1 MAQSSA
7 ATFLAPVITAL
18 LGEDPAIHVSFW
30 DGSSIGNPDAKASAV
45 FRSPDAVRHILWS
58 PGELG
63 LSRAYVVGDIDFEG
77 DIFYALASLAG
88 IQPKIGSLGLRSV
101 VQAARGAFSL
111 GAIGSRPEIP
121 AEETKPVGRMHS
133 LRRDAKAI
141 SHHYDVG
148 NDFYS
153 LFLGK
158 TWTYSC
164 ARFENN
170 EMSLDE
176 AQEAKY
182 DLVCRKLGLHEGM
195 RYLDVGCGW
204 GGLLLHAAKNYG
216 VTGVGITLSK
226 EQADKAK
233 ERIVEAGLSDKI
245 EIRIQDYRD
254 LRNETFDAISSIG
267 MFEHV
272 GRAQMAKYFVTL
284 EGLLTPGGRLLN
296 HAIDSVGGSAMDPDG
311 FIARYVFPDGEL
323 QDLSVSISAMQ
334 DAGFEVR
341 DVESLREHYAKTLRH
356 WVENLE
362 RNWDAAVKLVG
373 ERRARVWRIYMVGS
387 AVAFEANR
395 ISIHQTLGVKTE
407 ANGESHFPATRKAF
421 L

>member
-7 ATFLAPVITAL
+7 ASFLQPIITSL
-18 LGEDPAIHVSFW
+18 LGENPAIHVTFW
-30 DGSSIGNPDAKASAV
+30 DGSSIGDPDAKATAI
-45 FRSPDAVRHILWS
+45 FRSPDAVRHILWAPS
-58 PGELG
+58 ELG
-63 LSRAYVVGDIDFEG
+63 LSRAYVVGDIDFDG
-77 DIFYALASLAG
+77 DIYYALAHLAG
-88 IQPKIGSLGLRSV
+88 VQPKIGSLGLKSLV
-101 VQAARGAFSL
+101 HAARGVVGL
-111 GAIGSRPEIP
+111 GGFMNRPEIP
-121 AEETKPVGRMHS
+121 AEETVPPGRVHS
-133 LRRDAKAI
+133 LLRDARAI

-164 ARFENN
+164 ARFVDDH
-170 EMSLDE
+170 MSLDE
-176 AQEAKY
+176 AQVAKY
-182 DLVCRKLGLHEGM
+182 DMVCRKLGLQDGM

-204 GGLLLHAAKNYG
+204 GGLLIHAAANYG

-233 ERIVEAGLSDKI
+233 QRVAEAGLSDAI

-254 LRNETFDAISSIG
+254 LRNEAFDAISSIG

-272 GRAQMAKYFVTL
+272 GRSQMAKYFGVLDTVL
-284 EGLLTPGGRLLN
+284 APGGRLLN

-323 QDLSVSISAMQ
+323 QDLSVSIGAMQ
-334 DAGFEVR
+334 DSGFEVR

-356 WVENLE
+356 WVSNLE
-362 RNWDAAVKLVG
+362 LNWDKAVELVG
-373 ERRARVWRIYMVGS
+373 EPRARVWRIYMAGS
-387 AVAFEANR
+387 AVAFEQNR

-407 ANGESHFPATRKAF
+407 ANGESHMPPTRRAF
-421 L
+421 A